1 MARLPPIYGR
11 NREVSGLFSL
21 SCTKVSPRNKNQQ
34 LSALEKQGNF
44 VPTLHSCSTHPHTM
58 ASSETAEV
66 YGRDAS
72 GTPMNSMEHMEL
84 QNFAY
89 HLGSYSVAP
98 ETDKAEQGTREE
110 AQLLMSLCSSR
121 VSIDKAE
128 LDAISSS
135 ESDAPYHSDSSS
147 SRRDSFAF
155 ICPSFSLENSEMTMR
170 RLKHNDKIRRST
182 GASSTTTTGDEK
194 EVGESEV
201 LAPPMLLQRPLKVDD
216 RDAYRLS
223 TAAMARNLS
232 RSVQKA
238 LDWRIETWMHSLSL
252 SLVQKE
258 REMTLEEASESE
270 MRTLLQSSE
279 AMLLTHLRTVKTH
292 MQVTGAGTGFR
303 VLPQRVEIQKEP
315 AVKKRRVSNG
325 SGEDFEYVY
334 TATHELVF
342 DGIVNLLTPAGPC
355 EVSLEIPGT
364 MEGSFVSNGSDRDIL
379 RSVCLNVDTE
389 FLAVMIEKAS
399 RKLVREAVQATM
411 KEPKEA
417 TPTPEEE
424 VTVSVPGK
432 AAEVFQTPPRKTA
445 SVQFTPAAVRASLI
459 TPRTV
464 SDGTQSHHAQSR
476 QFLLPI
482 PDDFNNNSP
491 CRISPQPNSPTFEA
505 TPSQFS
511 LQTPK
516 PDVMSAASALVS
528 PPLTE
533 LVDYPEVPEVNV
545 PSLPMLVEVAC
556 REYRND

>member
-1 MARLPPIYGR
+1 MRRSAVETNNCQHWKKAGQLRATPQ
-11 NREVSGLFSL
+11 
-21 SCTKVSPRNKNQQ
+21 SCTIHP
-34 LSALEKQGNF
+34 
-44 VPTLHSCSTHPHTM
+44 STMT
-58 ASSETAEV
+58 SSETAEL
-66 YGRDAS
+66 YGKEACD
-72 GTPMNSMEHMEL
+72 TPVNSMEHMEL

-110 AQLLMSLCSSR
+110 AELLMSLCSSR
-121 VSIDKAE
+121 VAIDKAE
-128 LDAISSS
+128 IDAISSS
-135 ESDAPYHSDSSS
+135 ESDASYHSDSSS
-147 SRRDSFAF
+147 SRRDTFAF

-170 RLKHNDKIRRST
+170 RLKHNDKVRRST
-182 GASSTTTTGDEK
+182 GATSTGDEK
-194 EVGESEV
+194 EGGESEV

-238 LDWRIETWMHSLSL
+238 LDWRIETWIHSLSL

-258 REMTLEEASESE
+258 REMTQQDASESE
-270 MRTLLQSSE
+270 IRTLLHSSE
-279 AMLLTHLRTVKTH
+279 AMLLTHLRSMKRQ

-303 VLPQRVEIQKEP
+303 VLPKRVEILKEP

-364 MEGSFVSNGSDRDIL
+364 VEGSFVSNGRDHDTL

-417 TPTPEEE
+417 SLENE
-424 VTVSVPGK
+424 VTVPLLEK
-432 AAEVFQTPPRKTA
+432 AAEVFQTPPRTKG

-464 SDGTQSHHAQSR
+464 SDSAHSHHAQSR

-482 PDDFNNNSP
+482 PDDFHNTSP

-516 PDVMSAASALVS
+516 PDVISAASALVS

-533 LVDYPEVPEVNV
+533 LTDYPDVHEVNI